1 MVAKSLRRIGSIAL
15 AEVSR
20 TGGSFNKK
28 TTLTLLVVM
37 LTVGLLTPTIMKD
50 GIDFDTGL
58 YRVAVRGDAPLL
70 PALLANDLFQVEVVD
85 DPRASLAAGRADA
98 AVLPSVIHSRG
109 DQKGDAA
116 IAAIRQAA
124 KDYTFSQLLM
134 EQDEAA
140 AFPVRVELQYVAQE
154 RAGAGATS
162 VPQGRP
168 ALPDPGDTSG
178 DGSDTGTTGG
188 DGSSTGTTGGE
199 GGAGGAALPSG
210 TNTGFDFLPAERSVN
225 TPETL
230 SPPFPFRSLLLAY
243 AFLIPMN
250 FVVQVYAGSAI
261 GERLGRKGEP
271 LLASPA
277 RPWEIITGKALP
289 YFGLMMGVA
298 LAIVLWIG
306 AGWLSLVAIA
316 PLAFCFLAL
325 EFVSAM
331 YARSFRELTFLTVFT
346 SVLLTIYAFL
356 PAVFSDVH
364 PIALVS
370 PITLVVFDL
379 RDQAVTLGEI
389 LYATV
394 PLTLFSSVLFVL
406 GAALYR
412 EEDLFH
418 QKPVLAK
425 AVDSVARQVRSLAS
439 GIKLSFMFLP
449 FVFVAEL
456 LLITFLFAWPVEVG
470 LIGVL
475 LSVAL
480 VEETFKAAPSYAGVR
495 RGMVPAKRAVLF
507 GVLVG
512 VGFFMA
518 EKGFLLASLAGL
530 YDVPAGAAV
539 FGAAGGTAVEG
550 AGSAAWLLVG
560 ALLLGP
566 LVLHMVTAGI
576 SAWGARTGGATF
588 GLAFGTAVLIHTFYN
603 LAVVMILGGGGGI
616 VP

>member
-1 MVAKSLRRIGSIAL
+1 MAGASLRRIASIAI

-20 TGGSFNKK
+20 TGGSFSKR
-28 TTLTLLVVM
+28 TTILVFALMLTLGV
-37 LTVGLLTPTIMKD
+37 LTPLVAD
-50 GIDFDTGL
+50 EGIEFDRGL
-58 YRVAVRGDAPLL
+58 YRAAVDPDAPLL
-70 PALLANDLFQVEVVD
+70 PALQASRLFQITLADEPFLLLASDDADVGVTVGSVV
-85 DPRASLAAGRADA
+85 PRPGQKGEA
-98 AVLPSVIHSRG
+98 AV
-109 DQKGDAA
+109 
-116 IAAIRQAA
+116 AAIRQAA
-124 KDYTFSQLLM
+124 KDYTFSQLVF
-134 EQDEAA
+134 EEDQSA
-140 AFPVRVELQYVAQE
+140 AFPVRVELRYVAQE
-154 RAGAGATS
+154 RSAAGGEPLSPEAPPIRAPEEETPGATPS
-162 VPQGRP
+162 TVIG
-168 ALPDPGDTSG
+168 G
-178 DGSDTGTTGG
+178 GSD
-188 DGSSTGTTGGE
+188 
-199 GGAGGAALPSG
+199 GGAAPASSS
-210 TNTGFDFLPAERSVN
+210 TSTTGFDFLPPERSVN

-277 RPWEIITGKALP
+277 RPWEIIAGKAIP
-289 YFGLMMGVA
+289 YFALMMA
-298 LAIVLWIG
+298 IAAAIVVWIG
-306 AGWLSLVAIA
+306 AGWLSLLAVA
-316 PLAFCFLAL
+316 PLAFAFLAL

-379 RDQAVTLGEI
+379 RDQAVTLGQV
-389 LYATV
+389 LYALL
-394 PLTLFSSVLFVL
+394 PLTLFSSILFVM

-439 GIKLSFMFLP
+439 GLKLSFMFLP

-456 LLITFLFAWPVEVG
+456 LLVTFLFAWPVPVG
-470 LIGVL
+470 LLGVL
-475 LSVAL
+475 LAVAL
-480 VEETFKAAPSYAGVR
+480 VEETFKAAPSYAAVR
-495 RGMVPAKRAVLF
+495 RGVVPAKRAVLF
-507 GVLVG
+507 GALVG
-512 VGFFMA
+512 LGFFLA

-539 FGAAGGTAVEG
+539 FGAAGGTALG
-550 AGSAAWLLVG
+550 GGAAWLAAIG
-560 ALLLGP
+560 LLLGP
-566 LVLHMVTAGI
+566 LLLHMTTAAI

-588 GLAFGTAVLIHTFYN
+588 GMAFTTAVVIHTIYN
-603 LAVVMILGGGGGI
+603 FTIVTLVGGAI
-616 VP
+616 P